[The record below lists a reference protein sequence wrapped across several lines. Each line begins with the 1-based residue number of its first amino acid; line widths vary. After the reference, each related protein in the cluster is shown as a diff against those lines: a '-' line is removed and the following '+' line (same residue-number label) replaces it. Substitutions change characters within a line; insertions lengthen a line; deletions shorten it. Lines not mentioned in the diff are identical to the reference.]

1 MRDDEVG
8 GDMIYIYIYM
18 MIVVIYIYIYI
29 YLVMLVVCD
38 MVISVMYIY

>member
-29 YLVMLVVCD
+29 FGDVGGV
-38 MVISVMYIY
+38 